1 MASLRDRV
9 EMAAPEAADF
19 AFHTTL
25 LVRPVDAGSAE
36 VVSTARENLTVN
48 LDPPVRER
56 VVRDWCRQQ

>member
-1 MASLRDRV
+1 
-9 EMAAPEAADF
+9 MAAPEAADF

-56 VVRDWCRQQ
+56 VFRDWCRQQ